1 MSFTFANLPGVQ
13 VATVDGGLAAVNTPT
28 NQSVLVFGTSP
39 TGPANSPF
47 QVVSLSAAAKTFG
60 LTGTLVRGMLEAAT
74 YCDNIS
80 LFRIGAAQGSITV
93 GQTSG
98 GSPTIGPTNTLISGT
113 RLGGVISLVV
123 SGHVTPDI
131 IAGISLVVS
140 GFLVNTALNATWTVT
155 SVTVGGTNDTIV
167 IDELGFADES
177 TETVA
182 ATAHTTVPNPA
193 QSGFIVTLG
202 QVDVTANTR
211 YSLWYKPQS
220 PNGILSIWLDGS
232 LVYSNDPS
240 FALNTGDCSV
250 TGTSTAGTAVG
261 NQASDT
267 LANAIT
273 IAAAV
278 TATDI
283 LYTPPLSGIGLS
295 GRALY
300 IAQQNAMALAQG
312 FPTDI
317 VVVPGAFAD
326 QANVSYYVSGNSATA
341 TNNPTTNPDA
351 LDWLWTGLDVNNNPI
366 YQWST
371 ETNFYTWDN
380 HVVSTAVLHG
390 DTSPTTPVANAFTTP
405 SARLAAGAGGSN
417 KQPNGFHEVS
427 FAYQLARF
435 CAAQSEAPQADH
447 GGSLGFIGTHGP
459 ANLSNFSLSSVKA
472 WIGTLP
478 TYDPITGFPTV
489 SGTGLLGIPFL
500 TGAAAGSLNTACS
513 DYASG
518 HRLPGLFTTLTDEYD
533 GASLLDSNGFA
544 IDNGAFI
551 SVQGDYALQ
560 TNAFG
565 TYVGNIA
572 GIVAGLTSSLDAKK
586 AVTNKQV
593 AGVSQLYR
601 ASLNQLD
608 ALTQANINML
618 RFKGQGQLPVSLHD
632 KTAATDES
640 DYTLALRQ
648 RIKFLMIQTV
658 LLESQNFIGN
668 GTNDGLSLT
677 ALKTALDADCLN
689 LQKRGY
695 ISSYNFTIT
704 STRSQQK
711 IGQASIQVAFVPA
724 NELVQLNC
732 TIGINING

>member
-13 VATVDGGLAAVNTPT
+13 VVTVDGGLAAVNTPT
-28 NQSVLVFGTSP
+28 NKSVLVFGTSP

-47 QVVSLSAAAKTFG
+47 QVVSLSSAAKTFG

-74 YCDNIS
+74 YCDNVS

-93 GQTSG
+93 GQTAG
-98 GSPTIGPTNTLISGT
+98 GSPTLGATNTLISGV

-123 SGHVTPDI
+123 SGHVTADI
-131 IAGISLVVS
+131 VAGVSLVVT
-140 GFLVNTALNATWTVT
+140 GFLVNTQLNATWTIT
-155 SVTVGGTNDTIV
+155 SVTTGVTNDTIV
-167 IDELGFADES
+167 INELGFADES
-177 TETVA
+177 IETVGA
-182 ATAHTTVPNPA
+182 LCHTTTPNPA
-193 QSGFIVTLG
+193 QAGFVVTLG
-202 QVDVTANTR
+202 QVDVAANTR

-220 PNGILSIWLDGS
+220 PNGILSIWLDNV

-240 FALNTGDCSV
+240 FPLNTGDCVV

-261 NQASDT
+261 NQAADS

-278 TATDI
+278 SAVDI
-283 LYTPPLSGIGLS
+283 LYTAPLNGIGLT

-326 QANVSYYVSGNSATA
+326 QSNVAFYVSGNAATVA
-341 TNNPTTNPDA
+341 NNPVTNPDA
-351 LDWLWTGLDVNNNPI
+351 LDWLWEGLDVNSNPI
-366 YQWST
+366 YQWAR
-371 ETNFYTWDN
+371 ETQFYTWDN
-380 HVVSTAVLHG
+380 HAVSTAILQG
-390 DTSPTTPVANAFTTP
+390 DSAPTTPVTNNFTTP
-405 SARLAAGAGGSN
+405 SGRLAAGAGGSN
-417 KQPNGFHEVS
+417 KQPTGFHEVN

-447 GGSLGFIGTHGP
+447 GGSIGFIGTHGP

-472 WIGTLP
+472 WIGNLP
-478 TYDPITGFPTV
+478 VYDPLTGFATV
-489 SGTGLLGIPFL
+489 PGSGLLGIPFL
-500 TGAAAGSLNTACS
+500 TGATASVLNPACS

-518 HRLPGLFTTLTDEYD
+518 HRLPGLFTTTTDEYD
-533 GASLLDSNGFA
+533 GGPAKDVNGFSV
-544 IDNGAFI
+544 DNGAYI
-551 SVQGDYALQ
+551 SIQGDYALQ
-560 TNAFG
+560 SNAFG

-572 GIVAGLTSSLDAKK
+572 GIVAGLTSTLDAQR

-601 ASLNQLD
+601 ASLSQLD
-608 ALTQANINML
+608 SLTQANVNML

-632 KTAATDES
+632 KTAATVAS

-658 LLESQNFIGN
+658 LLQSQNFIGN
-668 GTNDGLSLT
+668 GSNDGLALT

-695 ISSYNFTIT
+695 ISNYNFTIT
-704 STRSQQK
+704 STKSQQK
-711 IGQASIQVAFVPA
+711 LGQASIQVSFVPA

-732 TIGINING
+732 TIGINLNA